1 LAFRGQFD
9 YSLDAKNRLN
19 VPAKFRPAFSGG
31 VVLAK
36 ALEPCVAIWAPD
48 AFETWTDSF
57 LSNLNPVSAERRKL
71 TRFFAGNSWDVELD
85 SAGRVTL
92 NAPLL
97 AHAGI
102 SKEVVVI
109 GNLDHIE
116 VWDRGRWQKDQ
127 ETLDSE
133 IVEIAES
140 LGHPS

>member
-1 LAFRGQFD
+1 MAFRGQFD
-9 YSLDAKNRLN
+9 FSLDAKNRLN

-48 AFETWTDSF
+48 AFEAWTESF
-57 LSNLNPVSAERRKL
+57 LAKLNPVSRERRSL
-71 TRFFAGNSWDVELD
+71 TRYFAGNSWDAELD

-92 NAPLL
+92 AAPLL
-97 AHAGI
+97 RHAGI

-116 VWDRGRWQKDQ
+116 VWARERWQQAQ

-133 IVEIAES
+133 VVEIAES

>member
-1 LAFRGQFD
+1 LAFRGQYDF
-9 YSLDAKNRLN
+9 SLDAKNRLN
-19 VPAKFRPAFSGG
+19 VPAKFRPAFSDG

-36 ALEPCVAIWAPD
+36 ALEPCVAIWAPQ
-48 AFETWTDSF
+48 AFEQWTESF
-57 LSNLNPVSAERRKL
+57 LSNLNPVSKERRSL
-71 TRFFAGNSWDVELD
+71 TRYFAGNSWDAELD

-92 NAPLL
+92 TAQLL
-97 AHAGI
+97 KHAGI

-116 VWDRGRWQKDQ
+116 VWDRDRWTQDQ

-133 IVEIAES
+133 IVGIAES

>member
-1 LAFRGQFD
+1 LAFRGQYDF
-9 YSLDAKNRLN
+9 SLDAKNRLN
-19 VPAKFRPAFSGG
+19 VPAKFRPAFSDG

-48 AFETWTDSF
+48 SFEAWTESF
-57 LSNLNPVSAERRKL
+57 LANLNPVSRERRSL
-71 TRFFAGNSWDVELD
+71 TRYFAGNSWDAELD

-92 NAPLL
+92 TAQLL
-97 AHAGI
+97 KHAGI

-116 VWDRGRWQKDQ
+116 VWDRDRWTADQ

-133 IVEIAES
+133 IVGIAES

>member
-9 YSLDAKNRLN
+9 FSLDAKNRLN
-19 VPAKFRPAFSGG
+19 VPAKFRPAFSDG

-36 ALEPCVAIWAPD
+36 ALEPCVAIWAPR
-48 AFETWTDSF
+48 AFEAWTDSF

-71 TRFFAGNSWDVELD
+71 TRYFTGNSWDVELD

-97 AHAGI
+97 GHAGI
-102 SKEVVVI
+102 SREVVVI

-116 VWDRGRWQKDQ
+116 VWDRERWTRDQ

-133 IVEIAES
+133 IVGIAES